1 MTESNVIMANI
12 DTNDN
17 NIILNIN
24 SLKALV
30 QPHLANCGICK
41 KSQLVLE
48 VVNISSICQKLRLT
62 CSLCSIHNLSAYNN
76 IKYLTNILPQT
87 KNADR
92 KKLKRQLIKKTL
104 KRDNIIKPTLLRRD
118 SYVGLTS
125 YSQEKCSLNTSI
137 QYDLSVR
144 LSLSPFL
151 NCVGFKKV
159 AGILASLS
167 INGAT
172 GIKHTFY
179 DNQATLT
186 RDIIRITEAVIKDA

>member
-62 CSLCSIHNLSAYNN
+62 CPLCTINNLLAYKN
-76 IKYLTNILPQT
+76 IEYLTNILPQT
-87 KNADR
+87 KNTDR
-92 KKLKRQLIKKTL
+92 KKLKQQLTQ
-104 KRDNIIKPTLLRRD
+104 T
-118 SYVGLTS
+118 TS
-125 YSQEKCSLNTSI
+125 K
-137 QYDLSVR
+137 
-144 LSLSPFL
+144 
-151 NCVGFKKV
+151 
-159 AGILASLS
+159 
-167 INGAT
+167 
-172 GIKHTFY
+172 
-179 DNQATLT
+179 
-186 RDIIRITEAVIKDA
+186 